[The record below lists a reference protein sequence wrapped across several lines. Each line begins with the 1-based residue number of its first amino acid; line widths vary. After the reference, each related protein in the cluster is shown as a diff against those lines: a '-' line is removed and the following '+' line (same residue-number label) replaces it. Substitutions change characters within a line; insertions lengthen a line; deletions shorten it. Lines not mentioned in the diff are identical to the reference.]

1 MNLSQA
7 LEHANAFAFPELIYG
22 SGYQVMDSERQKNEE
37 AIELLRD
44 AFFKG
49 VDKDGK
55 KYPEIPFVIVREL
68 ADRNRAL
75 CDEIGEKRLA
85 NLQGRNL
92 ERSLTDD
99 DLCQGVAALQGR
111 KKSAVVREI
120 RGDRNNLASSYVAKP
135 IKGTVLGID
144 IETTSRDPDRG
155 YIVNVGWEL
164 MDLTTDGEPRDAQAV
179 YPGIPDMYAEAGV
192 PLERIHH
199 ITWDMVAGHT
209 PFREDRELQKTLLKL
224 MQTYPYMAHNAAF
237 EDSWFTL
244 HLDGYAEARKAGKI
258 VPIDTRDVCRR
269 LDGEVATLPRESSPA
284 SLENWARRRGTLSAE
299 ANEKHLGL
307 DDTDL
312 MLRTV
317 KAEFMRKSMFAQ

>member
-7 LEHANAFAFPELIYG
+7 LEHANAFSFPELIYG

-49 VDKDGK
+49 EG
-55 KYPEIPFVIVREL
+55 PAFPFVIVREL

-75 CDEIGEKRLA
+75 CDEIGQTRLESV
-85 NLQGRNL
+85 QGRNL
-92 ERSLTDD
+92 ERSLTDE

-111 KKSAVVREI
+111 TKASVIREI

-155 YIVNVGWEL
+155 YIVNVGWQL
-164 MDLTTDGEPRDAQAV
+164 MDLTSTGEPRDGQAV
-179 YPGIPDMYAEAGV
+179 FPGIPEMYAEQGV

-199 ITWDMVAGHT
+199 ITWDIVSGHT

-244 HLDGYAEARKAGKI
+244 HLDGYAEGRKAGKI
-258 VPIDTRDVCRR
+258 VPIDTRDICRR

-299 ANEKHLGL
+299 ANERHLGL

-317 KAEFMRKSMFAQ
+317 HAEFSRKNMFAK